1 LQKKV
6 VEKKRFKALV
16 YIGLL
21 LTACLTILVTTCRS
35 PYVATGTRWNLSA
48 IYNPA
53 SSEVHPAFRVFHNS
67 DNTSLLLVKLF
78 PSELLFN
85 QANVEGEF
93 ISKVS
98 VQVQNYEIKEN
109 KTTLIDSMTY
119 YYSIKQDN
127 VGKRFLAQIPIKT
140 EMGKRYQ
147 VRVVTRDL
155 LRKDFNLR
163 FIDVDKTSEYSE
175 QNFNVLNQNG
185 IPYFDNVI
193 PPGAICR
200 IQHRNTV
207 HEKVFIKYFK
217 NQLPLPKPVFAV
229 SPDEILFDKPD
240 SIYVIDYSVNVHFSF
255 NQEGYYHFRFDTNQA
270 EGLTLLNLGEDY
282 PKVKSAKDLLEPLAY
297 ITTSGEYANLL
308 KGQNTKLTVD
318 NFWLNIGKSTSKSK
332 ELIRIYYNR
341 VYFANY
347 YFTTNKPG
355 WKTDKGMV
363 YIVYGPPQNM
373 QKTPNSEIWLYYTK
387 GATNTISFTFVYKP
401 TPYSIDNFYLQRTE
415 SQDWHWRE
423 AVDAWQRGQI
433 YLSE

>member
-1 LQKKV
+1 VTGKK
-6 VEKKRFKALV
+6 KYSLLAISGML
-16 YIGLL
+16 IITSLCL
-21 LTACLTILVTTCRS
+21 LTINCRG
-35 PYVATGTRWNLSA
+35 PYAAAGTRWNLAA

-53 SSEVHPAFRVFHNS
+53 SSQVHPSFRVFHNS
-67 DNTSLLLVKLF
+67 DNTSLVLVKLF

-85 QANVEGEF
+85 QANVEGDF

-98 VQVQNYEIKEN
+98 IQVQNYEINEN
-109 KTTLIDSMTY
+109 KTSLVDSMTY
-119 YYSIKQDN
+119 YYSIKQIN
-127 VGKRFLAQIPIKT
+127 VGKRFLAQIPIRT

-147 VRVVTRDL
+147 VRLVTRDL

-175 QNFNVLNQNG
+175 QNFNILNQNG
-185 IPYFDNVI
+185 IPYFDNVV
-193 PPGAICR
+193 PSGSVYR
-200 IQHRNTV
+200 IQHRNPV
-207 HEKVFIKYFK
+207 HDKIYINYYK
-217 NQLPLPKPVFAV
+217 NEVPLPKPVFAT
-229 SPDEILFDKPD
+229 SPDEILYNRPD
-240 SIYVIDYSVNVHFSF
+240 SVYEFNYSTSLYLGFK
-255 NQEGYYHFRFDTNQA
+255 QEGFYQFRFDTNQA
-270 EGLTLLNLGEDY
+270 EGLTLLNLGESF
-282 PKVKSAKDLLEPLAY
+282 PKVQTVDDLLGPLAY
-297 ITTSGEYANLL
+297 ITTSGEYNKLIEQ
-308 KGQNTKLTVD
+308 QNKKMTID

-387 GATNTISFTFVYKP
+387 GATNSISFTFLYKP
-401 TPYSIDNFYLQRTE
+401 TAFSIDNFNLQRSE

-423 AVDAWQRGQI
+423 AVDSWRSGQI
-433 YLSE
+433 YHTE

>member
-1 LQKKV
+1 MVLSGM
-6 VEKKRFKALV
+6 L
-16 YIGLL
+16 IMTCLLL
-21 LTACLTILVTTCRS
+21 LTITCRS
-35 PYVATGTRWNLSA
+35 PYVATGTRWNLAA

-53 SSEVHPAFRVFHNS
+53 SSQVHPSFRVFHNS
-67 DNTSLLLVKLF
+67 DNTSLLLIKLF

-85 QANVEGEF
+85 QANVEGNF

-98 VQVQNYEIKEN
+98 VQVQNYEIVGN
-109 KTTLIDSMTY
+109 KTALADSMTY
-119 YYSIKQDN
+119 YYSIKQEN
-127 VGKRFLAQIPIKT
+127 VGKRFLAQIPLRT
-140 EMGKRYQ
+140 DVGKRYQ

-155 LRKDFNLR
+155 LRKDFNLK
-163 FIDVDKTSEYSE
+163 FIDIDKTSEYSE

-193 PPGAICR
+193 PAGAVCR
-200 IQHRNTV
+200 IQHRNPV
-207 HEKVFIKYFK
+207 HDKIYINYNK
-217 NQLPLPKPVFAV
+217 NEVPLPKPVFAT
-229 SPDEILFDKPD
+229 SPDEVLYNKPD
-240 SIYVIDYSVNVHFSF
+240 SVYTMDYLSNTYFAF
-255 NQEGYYHFRFDTNQA
+255 NQEGSYHFRFDTNQA
-270 EGLTLLNLGEDY
+270 EGLTLLYLGEDF
-282 PKVKSAKDLLEPLAY
+282 PKVQSVDDLLEPLAY
-297 ITTSGEYANLL
+297 ITTTGEYNKLL
-308 KGQNTKLTVD
+308 TGQNKKLTVD
-318 NFWLNIGKSTSKSK
+318 NFWLNLGKSTSKSK

-387 GATNTISFTFVYKP
+387 GATNTISFTFLYKP
-401 TPYSIDNFYLQRTE
+401 TPFSIDNFYLQRSE

-423 AVDAWQRGQI
+423 AVDSWRAGLI